1 MTKYT
6 KSWNS
11 STKHERLA
19 IIVVTDKEGGKR
31 NVYTD
36 TRVNIR
42 KAWDEHER
50 QVSQY
55 QYNGDDWISVFKE
68 AARLAGMKIDWN
80 IYDADKVCK
89 S

>member
-1 MTKYT
+1 M
-6 KSWNS
+6 
-11 STKHERLA
+11 
-19 IIVVTDKEGGKR
+19 
-31 NVYTD
+31 
-36 TRVNIR
+36 R

-55 QYNGDDWISVFKE
+55 QYNGDDWMSVFKE

>member
-1 MTKYT
+1 MG
-6 KSWNS
+6 
-11 STKHERLA
+11 R
-19 IIVVTDKEGGKR
+19 
-31 NVYTD
+31 
-36 TRVNIR
+36 TR
-42 KAWDEHER
+42 R